1 MSNVIKKT
9 KNTFQKGLLMDFS
22 PENTGNEVLTHAL
35 NATLLTFNGNELSL
49 QNDMGNGRVET
60 AYLPDGYIPVGTCEY
75 GGIIYIVSYNPLEDK
90 SQIGC
95 FPSPERNI
103 SHDELGDLNQSLATS
118 SFQELTTKIIN
129 GTVTDVP
136 TGKLKNTIQHVVLKQ
151 DKLNPGD
158 KYIVCANEEIYKEK
172 LVGLETFDTD
182 PNSNDFKPEQNPI
195 LSLRIVSIEESG
207 KIVDLDSTV
216 RMYEKTWNS
225 NTYRYSILGTDLA
238 NQNPN
243 QPVDI
248 DEYRNTLS
256 SGYNVFRSK
265 ISGRLALLAELVMID
280 SFSVT
285 YSLEEVVSD
294 GNMNSTGKSISDGT
308 AIDPNGNTLPAG
320 SFIPAGCKVPSGIK
334 LPDVYTITLHPE
346 VSTQETQSKYHIPE
360 PRLAHY
366 HLKES
371 KAYLCVTQNASVP
384 ASATDITKTTYGS
397 DNVFAFTDDPS
408 ILTLQLR
415 DLYNTQQNPTYSI
428 SNYIK
433 YLSFAKADTYKLATP
448 AVGQYDSFSIGAVEL
463 PVIGGN
469 EVPLDMKYTYTVEPC
484 MEYGILDQFAVS
496 NTIDFSQLRNFSS
509 SCFNIWKYRVDGEQ
523 LRLTFGSVVNDMSEQ
538 YKVDGLILEFYDLWG
553 FAGSMTIENKRSY
566 SGEYTKIIPLNALNA
581 LSKDKIHLKQQ
592 SYYGYE
598 GEIHSDFARNIAI
611 QCDHDTNTFQYEGED
626 ITFNSGDSNT
636 APKGWVYSNQNSN
649 NYNKQIKSDC
659 GILYKNLIYGV
670 KLYLRRDLGGG
681 TKEYIHKNTF
691 FLYTAP
697 IFNDYYYRVT
707 NYHTQIQDP
716 KLDFVLTYKL
726 YDDSKIDVF
735 EDTGII
741 DGYTSDSKLPTY
753 TSDSTY
759 ESSVE
764 GIRYYKYHGQSKL
777 FLEIGLKEDYKKISL
792 GCHPNINKYFQCTI
806 SLEND
811 EKLSDTLQS
820 GVNSAY
826 SINSNK
832 GLESEKILNYPAG
845 VTDWNYFQF
854 DNGQDTKII
863 ESNFDDYNFV
873 DGETGKTPIRINYQ
887 FVVGHKI
894 QVNNIR
900 YAEVPTTT
908 VCALCHMQDDDS
920 YNYEDFG
927 IYVADEEA
935 QTYLSDQVF
944 YNTGNT
950 NTSVFGIAQQSD
962 KDGFTT
968 LEQCVN
974 VTSVENAAIQ
984 LRQPRKLNAGSPL
997 KEMISRIGKLA
1008 FFTPYLCGFTED
1020 GGVNISAGYILP
1032 YGIDKF
1038 YYGAR
1043 PNQYAYENPKYLFSP
1058 NTKKSIDLQSE
1069 FIVNMKFKVDTV
1081 AKNTLVSSY
1090 DKSNNDSEYI
1100 NLETLA
1106 VKYNGCSGSELANI
1120 NKKLINSMKQIY
1132 AYNPDY
1138 DVRRIKQG
1146 DISVEDLGIK
1156 FTSNLI
1162 SSNASLNL
1170 TTSTLNDYIAIGS
1183 MYVSNYL
1190 NHLQTHSKD
1199 GSVGSQVVCQK
1210 NGKWEPQ
1217 VNFKPNLFY
1226 CGEGQKLLLS
1236 QLTYITP
1243 IPDNISSDLN
1253 FTDPDIVLVR
1263 HADKT
1268 ITKLKGSLDKH
1279 TLYGFESSTKQLI
1292 ELDAS
1297 NCEIDQNSGD
1307 VKILKNAVYR
1317 QNYNLSDWGWRWSG
1331 IIKPS
1336 GYSNPENEFNVWF
1349 AWHGD
1354 EDNNHWIGNPDKV
1367 SKKRL
1372 IMFIPKDCFGKDDK
1386 NHPEIVANITS
1397 KKGTILNSYLNF
1409 KYWMFIPKK
1418 DRFDNIGTAKDS
1430 YKYRD
1435 QTLDNLWETFINQ
1448 NFQLEY
1454 TTDSNVSGDKPY
1466 TKLEYILVD
1475 ISDPISTIEI
1485 EAVDGTNYDA
1495 STMFTTKHGKLNQEN
1510 KHTLT
1515 VSDGIPKKIIFSTK
1529 DGTLPS
1535 DASGVLFFAEMTG
1548 LEIASVHEH
1557 TYGEESIVATK
1568 RIWPYHWKWK
1578 EYYGYNGELQYMN
1591 YLLLPEYQK
1600 SAFAGTSVSISDLV
1614 YSPNKDGHR
1623 LYMRNTCG
1631 TSVLTS
1637 LTHENEYS
1645 RPCNRVLFREYDEKD
1660 WDLSGGNYWRNLLQI
1675 TSGPCFDL

>member
-118 SFQELTTKIIN
+118 SFQELDSTNK
-129 GTVTDVP
+129 P

-158 KYIVCANEEIYKEK
+158 KYIVCANEGIYDEK
-172 LVGLETFDTD
+172 LVGLETFDSNT
-182 PNSNDFKPEQNPI
+182 NDFVPEQNPI

-216 RMYEKTWNS
+216 RMYEKTVNG
-225 NTYRYSILGTDLA
+225 TPYRYSILGTDLT
-238 NQNPN
+238 NQVNN

-265 ISGRLALLAELVMID
+265 ISGRLALLAELVTID

-294 GNMNSTGKSISDGT
+294 GNMNSTGKSISDGSAVDQYGQIIPVGT
-308 AIDPNGNTLPAG
+308 V
-320 SFIPAGCKVPSGIK
+320 IPAGCKVPTGIK

-346 VSTQETQSKYHIPE
+346 VSTQETKSKYHIPE
-360 PRLAHY
+360 PQLAHY

-371 KAYLCVTQNASVP
+371 KAYLCVTQNASIP
-384 ASATDITKTTYGS
+384 SGATDITKTTYGS
-397 DNVFAFTDDPS
+397 DNVFAFTDDS
-408 ILTLQLR
+408 KILELTLG
-415 DLYNTQQNPTYSI
+415 DLYNTTELDPTDHI
-428 SNYIK
+428 KKYIK
-433 YLSFAKADTYKLATP
+433 YLSFAKADTYKPATQQS
-448 AVGQYDSFSIGAVEL
+448 GQYDAFSIGEVEL

-523 LRLTFGSVVNDMSEQ
+523 LRLTFGSVVNEMAEQ
-538 YKVDGLILEFYDLWG
+538 YKVDGLVLEFYDLWG
-553 FAGSMTIENKRSY
+553 FAGSLTIDNKKSY
-566 SGEYTKIIPLNALNA
+566 SGEYTKIIPLNSLNA
-581 LSKDKIHLKQQ
+581 LSKDKIHLKNQ

-598 GEIHSDFARNIAI
+598 GDIHSDFARNIAI
-611 QCDHDTNTFQYEGED
+611 QCDNAENKFQYDGKE
-626 ITFNSGDSNT
+626 ITFNSGDHT
-636 APKGWVYSNQNSN
+636 AAPKGWVYKDNT
-649 NYNKQIKSDC
+649 QIESDC

-735 EDTGII
+735 ENTDIV

-777 FLEIGLKEDYKKISL
+777 FLEIGLKEDYNRISL
-792 GCHPNINKYFQCTI
+792 GCNPNINKYFQCTI

-811 EKLSDTLQS
+811 EKLAGTLPAGAPS
-820 GVNSAY
+820 SY

-832 GLESEKILNYPAG
+832 GLESEAVLNYPDNA
-845 VTDWNYFQF
+845 TDWNQFQF
-854 DNGQDTKII
+854 DNDSDTKTITQD
-863 ESNFDDYNFV
+863 FDNYNFV
-873 DGETGKTPIRINYQ
+873 DGEKTYIPINYQ

-894 QVNNIR
+894 YVNNIR
-900 YAEVPTTT
+900 QVDVPTTT

-927 IYVADEEA
+927 IYLADEEA

-950 NTSVFGIAQQSD
+950 NTSVFGIAQQTD
-962 KDGFTT
+962 KNGPTT
-968 LEQCVN
+968 FEQCIN

-984 LRQPRKLNAGSPL
+984 LKQPRKFNAGSPL

-1038 YYGAR
+1038 NYGAL
-1043 PNQYAYENPKYLFSP
+1043 PSPYAYENPTYLFSP

-1069 FIVNMKFKVDTV
+1069 FIVNMKHQVDEV
-1081 AKNTLVSSY
+1081 KAGTLVHRY
-1090 DKSNNDSEYI
+1090 DKETNSSTLL
-1100 NLETLA
+1100 NLDTLA
-1106 VKYNGCSGSELANI
+1106 LKYDGCSGSELADV
-1120 NKKLINSMKQIY
+1120 NKKLLNSMKQIY

-1138 DVRRIKQG
+1138 DIRRIKQG

-1162 SSNASLNL
+1162 SYNASLNL

-1190 NHLQTHSKD
+1190 NHLQTHSQD

-1279 TLYGFESSTKQLI
+1279 TLYGFESSTQQLI

-1297 NCEIDQNSGD
+1297 NCEIDQNSGN

-1317 QNYNLSDWGWRWSG
+1317 QNYGMEWGWQTSHN
-1331 IIKPS
+1331 IKPS
-1336 GYSNPENEFNVWF
+1336 GYSNAETAFFVWF

-1354 EDNNHWIGNPDKV
+1354 KLSNEFTPPYQVKT

-1372 IMFIPKDCFGKDDK
+1372 AMFIPKSRFGMHVQDDEKGIDANYPGLDFHFETK
-1386 NHPEIVANITS
+1386 N
-1397 KKGTILNSYLNF
+1397 GTMLNNWVNF
-1409 KYWMFIPKK
+1409 KYWMFITKAK
-1418 DRFDNIGTAKDS
+1418 CFDEKGTDKDS
-1430 YKYRD
+1430 YKYGD
-1435 QTLDNLWETFINQ
+1435 QDINDNLWETFINK
-1448 NFQLEY
+1448 NFQLKHTADQNLSEE
-1454 TTDSNVSGDKPY
+1454 NPY
-1466 TKLEYILVD
+1466 TKLEDILVD
-1475 ISDPISTIEI
+1475 NSDAIFTLELN
-1485 EAVDGTNYDA
+1485 VLDGHPTQWVM
-1495 STMFTTKHGKLNQEN
+1495 TPHGKINQEN
-1510 KHTLT
+1510 THSLT
-1515 VSDGIPKKIIFSTK
+1515 VPEGSNSKRMIRFSKET
-1529 DGTLPS
+1529 GELPR
-1535 DASGVLFFAEMTG
+1535 DASGVLFFAELTG
-1548 LEIASVHEH
+1548 FEVASVHEH
-1557 TYGEESIVATK
+1557 TYGKESIVATE
-1568 RIWPYHWKWK
+1568 RMWPSHWKWTK
-1578 EYYGYNGELQYMN
+1578 YYGYNGELQYMN

-1631 TSVLTS
+1631 TSALAS